1 MIQNVPDLL
10 PRSYIDGSSAG
21 RWYDCVPSHTDNAVI
36 ISWNINTKP
45 FTFPVVQPK
54 KMFHCQVAES
64 KLLTLTL
71 NTSHHCNCTYHQVQ
85 YNLFYRSNLM
95 EAQHLPPPIYNCSES
110 WDKDVLEIWNVL
122 LPECFCDV
130 PASALLTEK
139 YLIKIGTLIIFG
151 TVAGILISLLK
162 PGKISKLGSNE
173 VLELSTLFCNQNFPN
188 DLLQEK

>member
-1 MIQNVPDLL
+1 
-10 PRSYIDGSSAG
+10 
-21 RWYDCVPSHTDNAVI
+21 
-36 ISWNINTKP
+36 
-45 FTFPVVQPK
+45 
-54 KMFHCQVAES
+54 MFYCQVSEG

-71 NTSHHCNCTYHQVQ
+71 NTSHHCNCTCHQVQ

-110 WDKDVLEIWNVL
+110 WDKYVLEILYVL
-122 LPECFCDV
+122 LPKCFCDV

-139 YLIKIGTLIIFG
+139 YLIKIGTLIILG

-173 VLELSTLFCNQNFPN
+173 AIETAIKCHESNL
-188 DLLQEK
+188 